1 MNSNRGRK
9 EYESEVKIISRL
21 RHHNLVELIGWYHR
35 GDELLLV
42 SELVPNWSLDTHIH
56 NLDKVMACMA
66 YQVAYIMYQ
75 FTD

>member
-1 MNSNRGRK
+1 MNSNQGRK

-21 RHHNLVELIGWYHR
+21 RHRNLVELIGWYHR

-56 NLDKVMACMA
+56 NLDKVMAWP
-66 YQVAYIMYQ
+66 IR
-75 FTD
+75 